1 MREKSLYNVN
11 EQKVNKIKTDAS
23 QYADFVFM
31 LPQNTQHVSVLCEPT
46 SSEPYSRLMFSN
58 RKLFLFCF
66 LNVKKIE
73 SNVNRGK
80 ITFPDCQQNGAK
92 MRVRPLLMR
101 TQTSES
107 KSCAATDS
115 HEMEIKAALMY
126 IKISRNIMLIEYNQT
141 SAMSFLTLRYE
152 FSLLMSTLL
161 CSQCLL

>member
-31 LPQNTQHVSVLCEPT
+31 LSQNTQHVSALFEPT

-66 LNVKKIE
+66 VNVKKME
-73 SNVNRGK
+73 SNVIRGK
-80 ITFPDCQQNGAK
+80 ITFPVCQQTGAK

-101 TQTSES
+101 T
-107 KSCAATDS
+107 
-115 HEMEIKAALMY
+115 
-126 IKISRNIMLIEYNQT
+126 
-141 SAMSFLTLRYE
+141 
-152 FSLLMSTLL
+152 
-161 CSQCLL
+161 

>member
-1 MREKSLYNVN
+1 
-11 EQKVNKIKTDAS
+11 
-23 QYADFVFM
+23 M
-31 LPQNTQHVSVLCEPT
+31 LPSTLT
-46 SSEPYSRLMFSN
+46 
-58 RKLFLFCF
+58 LFLCYLKIRNMFLFCVNQRAPNPILDLCF

-80 ITFPDCQQNGAK
+80 ITFPDCQQTGAK